1 MKYRWTGD
9 RMFYRV
15 INIELDCRLA
25 AINFS
30 VEYTFIANSKYL
42 IHLQYFFQFDIVQEK
57 KVTLRYQ

>member
-1 MKYRWTGD
+1 
-9 RMFYRV
+9 MFYRV

>member
-1 MKYRWTGD
+1 
-9 RMFYRV
+9 MFYRG

-42 IHLQYFFQFDIVQEK
+42 IHVQYFFSIWHSSRK
-57 KVTLRYQ
+57 KK